1 MTANDASSAV
11 FRDKIM
17 ADGMAR
23 SVGTVDNLEGKTKR

>member
-1 MTANDASSAV
+1 MTAVDTSNAV
-11 FRDKIM
+11 FKDTIM